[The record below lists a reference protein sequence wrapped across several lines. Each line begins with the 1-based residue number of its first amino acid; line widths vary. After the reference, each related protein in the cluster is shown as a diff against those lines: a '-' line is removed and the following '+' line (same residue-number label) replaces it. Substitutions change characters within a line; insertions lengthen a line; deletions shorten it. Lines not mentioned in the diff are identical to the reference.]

1 MSAGIPAKI
10 LSLLVVGITL
20 VGCSQD
26 YFPVQSRN
34 DPASPL
40 APESLTTP
48 AHPALQSDQATERT
62 KKLLVLRAQQDATKS
77 QSEQSPLPQP

>member
-1 MSAGIPAKI
+1 MSLAVPGKI
-10 LSLLVVGITL
+10 FSLLLLGLTL
-20 VGCSQD
+20 AGCAQD
-26 YFPVQSRN
+26 DLPAQSRN

-48 AHPALQSDQATERT
+48 VHPALQPDQATERT
-62 KKLLVLRAQQDATKS
+62 KKLLALRAQQDATKS